1 MDRCCAPLERVR
13 AEGQAYTLRTGEG
26 GWQSA
31 LGLNWTGENQL
42 SLIAEFWH
50 DSRSL
55 RSAEWHAWRDQATN
69 VPPWLPADARMGHL
83 AMLASAFG
91 NPNLKRDNLLLRAA
105 WTNNVWSPA
114 VNMVYTPADRGRI
127 TTVSLAWQGNVLR
140 VEGGYRRFDGPHS
153 AIARNLPDRNRAYL
167 WIKYPFSR
175 RAAHARIPHLS
186 DRLNAM
192 SAPSPHPD
200 HETSPPHWVVGLR
213 ELPVVLGLNTA
224 IGFAS
229 TFIYDDWPHWDD
241 NMVVSQCIGLCIY
254 AGVLFFRK
262 WLRVHCAR
270 SGIVATLLTGA
281 CVVFGILA
289 GDTLAGWLLPTHPAL
304 FLDKLD
310 SKHFVAY
317 VVFGIGGG
325 TIGMLYFGGKWR
337 LTKERAAQA
346 QRAAAEADL
355 RALQAQVEPHF
366 FNTLADLDALIALDP
381 KRARVLL
388 GHLNRYLRN
397 SLTHSRSLAPT
408 LGDESTIPGVSRH
421 HGNPLARSIPSQDRL
436 PGRLS
441 RSPPGAHADPAAG

>member
-1 MDRCCAPLERVR
+1 
-13 AEGQAYTLRTGEG
+13 
-26 GWQSA
+26 
-31 LGLNWTGENQL
+31 
-42 SLIAEFWH
+42 
-50 DSRSL
+50 
-55 RSAEWHAWRDQATN
+55 
-69 VPPWLPADARMGHL
+69 
-83 AMLASAFG
+83 
-91 NPNLKRDNLLLRAA
+91 
-105 WTNNVWSPA
+105 
-114 VNMVYTPADRGRI
+114 
-127 TTVSLAWQGNVLR
+127 
-140 VEGGYRRFDGPHS
+140 
-153 AIARNLPDRNRAYL
+153 
-167 WIKYPFSR
+167 
-175 RAAHARIPHLS
+175 
-186 DRLNAM
+186 M

-200 HETSPPHWVVGLR
+200 HETRPPHWVVGLR

-270 SGIVATLLTGA
+270 SGIVATLLTGV

-337 LTKERAAQA
+337 LTEEKERAAQA

-366 FNTLADLDALIALDP
+366 LFNTLANLDALIALDP
-381 KRARVLL
+381 KQARVLL

-408 LGDESTIPGVSRH
+408 LGDEIEQLRAYLAIMEIRLPDRFRARIDCPDDCRDL
-421 HGNPLARSIPSQDRL
+421 PLAPMLIQPLVENAIKHGIEPSASGGEISLRACLTPDALEIEVCDSGVGLHKAPVQDSNNGTGIANVRERL
-436 PGRLS
+436 HLLYGKQARLDLTALPECGTRALLS
-441 RSPPGAHADPAAG
+441 VPRNALQGKPS